1 MRTGSILKRHL
12 KEAHDVL
19 KVKVV
24 EIVFFCREQCGCRTC
39 RGTRNVRNIII
50 YAVDNRSGRVDRML
64 GELYEVT
71 SGGGIWNLR
80 NILIYAVDIRSSRAD
95 VGRAMLLHIGDE
107 VY

>member
-1 MRTGSILKRHL
+1 MRNIEEALE
-12 KEAHDVL
+12 EAHDVL

-50 YAVDNRSGRVDRML
+50 YVVDSRSSRVDQML
-64 GELYEVT
+64 GELYVVT

-80 NILIYAVDIRSSRAD
+80 NVLIYAVDIRSSRAD
-95 VGRAMLLHIGDE
+95 VGRAMLLHIGDK

>member
-1 MRTGSILKRHL
+1 MLNIEEALE
-12 KEAHDVL
+12 EAHDVL

-50 YAVDNRSGRVDRML
+50 YAVDSRSDRVYRML
-64 GELYEVT
+64 GELYVVT
-71 SGGGIWNLR
+71 FGRGIQNLR
-80 NILIYAVDIRSSRAD
+80 NILIYAVDIRPSPVD
-95 VGRAMLLHIGDE
+95 VGRAILLHIGDE